1 MGNSIIAQRSENGKP
16 IEKIHK
22 TIIQD
27 PEEFLSYLQDESH
40 LGYGRAEAVYFPES
54 EGEVCALLS
63 YFQKKGT
70 PVTVSGARTGVVG
83 GAVPRGG
90 VILSMERMNHIL
102 GIYKSEQGKT
112 WYVQVEAGIRLK
124 SVHTSIESKNVGD
137 MENVSKKD
145 DFVSDPIT
153 YFYPPDPTEDSA
165 LIGGTAAANSS
176 GARSFAYGPTR
187 NYIHRLKVV
196 LANGELLDILRGKI
210 FADESNTFELVTCA
224 GKRIKIPVP
233 SYRMPEVKNAAGYY
247 AKPGMDLI
255 DLFIGSEGTLGII
268 TLLELKIIP
277 TPENIFS
284 GIAFFPKSKNAY
296 QFAQQVQKER
306 SNQMS
311 RIKPTVL
318 EYFDSHSLD
327 LLRQKRK
334 DDASG
339 SLIGDFPDYARSA
352 IFFEQF
358 CREKDLEDIY
368 ESWQKLLEENEVSMD
383 DTWGGFEKR
392 ELIKMKI
399 FRHTL
404 PEILNEIFRQRKRQ
418 YPQIQKISL
427 DISLPEKA
435 FHEMLLFYKT
445 RIEKQG
451 LEYVLFGH
459 IGEYH
464 LHLNILPRNAEEME
478 KAKGLSLEFAQKAV
492 SLGGTISAEHGIGKI
507 KHEFLEILYGSQGVK
522 EMVRI
527 KLLLDPKGILSRGN
541 IFSESYLPGISSY
554 E

>member
-1 MGNSIIAQRSENGKP
+1 
-16 IEKIHK
+16 
-22 TIIQD
+22 
-27 PEEFLSYLQDESH
+27 
-40 LGYGRAEAVYFPES
+40 
-54 EGEVCALLS
+54 
-63 YFQKKGT
+63 
-70 PVTVSGARTGVVG
+70 
-83 GAVPRGG
+83 
-90 VILSMERMNHIL
+90 
-102 GIYKSEQGKT
+102 
-112 WYVQVEAGIRLK
+112 
-124 SVHTSIESKNVGD
+124 
-137 MENVSKKD
+137 
-145 DFVSDPIT
+145 
-153 YFYPPDPTEDSA
+153 
-165 LIGGTAAANSS
+165 
-176 GARSFAYGPTR
+176 
-187 NYIHRLKVV
+187 
-196 LANGELLDILRGKI
+196 
-210 FADESNTFELVTCA
+210 
-224 GKRIKIPVP
+224 
-233 SYRMPEVKNAAGYY
+233 
-247 AKPGMDLI
+247 
-255 DLFIGSEGTLGII
+255 
-268 TLLELKIIP
+268 
-277 TPENIFS
+277 
-284 GIAFFPKSKNAY
+284 
-296 QFAQQVQKER
+296 
-306 SNQMS
+306 MS

-358 CREKDLEDIY
+358 CLERDLEDIY
-368 ESWQKLLEENEVSMD
+368 ESWQKLLEENEVNMD

-392 ELIKMKI
+392 ELIKMKN

-418 YPQIQKISL
+418 YPGIHKISA

-435 FHEMLLFYKT
+435 FQQMLIFYQT

-522 EMVRI
+522 EMARI

-541 IFSESYLPGISSY
+541 IFSESYLPDVSSY